1 MKHCVLLKLAPGAD
15 AEKAQHKVWKTFQK
29 LDEELDWLNHPV
41 IYRGCMDAH
50 SDFDL
55 MAVIELDDENR
66 LAAYLQHPLTAK
78 LEEDLKDAV
87 AGRAAFKHY

>member
-1 MKHCVLLKLAPGAD
+1 
-15 AEKAQHKVWKTFQK
+15 
-29 LDEELDWLNHPV
+29 
-41 IYRGCMDAH
+41 MDAH

-66 LAAYLQHPLTAK
+66 LTAYLQHPLTAK

-87 AGRAAFKHY
+87 AGRAAFNHY